1 MTDRPRD
8 PSTVD
13 PASTSPVS
21 LLAGA
26 TYPFRALVVI
36 NQHRRLWSYILVPI
50 LVNIVVGILV
60 YAGMLFAGFQAI
72 DNLLAGTPE
81 WATLLAVVLRVVL
94 VVALFMTTGFVL
106 LRFGV
111 VLGAPWYGQLSE
123 RLEHI
128 FVEEKIKPHKTTA
141 ATILR
146 DIWEALS
153 FELKKLLLLVVLAVP
168 LLLLNLL
175 PVLGSLLSSIGWIA
189 LGATIV
195 SLDFL
200 DPALAR
206 RRLSFRQK
214 LATIRRSMPASI
226 GFSLVCLALISVPF
240 LNLLAIPLCV
250 TAGTLFFCDRI
261 WAQQGFRA
269 PAPPPAPASPPPAST

>member
-1 MTDRPRD
+1 
-8 PSTVD
+8 VI
-13 PASTSPVS
+13 
-21 LLAGA
+21 
-26 TYPFRALVVI
+26 I
-36 NQHRRLWSYILVPI
+36 NQHRGLWRYILVPI

-94 VVALFMTTGFVL
+94 VVALFMSTGFVL

-111 VLGAPWYGQLSE
+111 VLGSPWYSQLSE

-128 FVEEKIKPHKTTA
+128 FIEEKVKPHSTSA
-141 ATILR
+141 ATIVR
-146 DIWEALS
+146 DIWDALS
-153 FELKKLLLLVVLAVP
+153 FEVKKLLLLVLLGLP

-175 PVLGSLLSSIGWIA
+175 PAFGSMLAGIGWVA

-195 SLDFL
+195 CLDFL
-200 DPALAR
+200 DPSLAR
-206 RRLSFRQK
+206 RRLSFREK
-214 LATIRRSMPASI
+214 LTTIRRSMPASV
-226 GFSLVCLALISVPF
+226 GFSLICLALISVPF

-250 TAGTLFFCDRI
+250 TAGTLFFCDNI
-261 WAQQGFRA
+261 WEQQGFRSRPPESA
-269 PAPPPAPASPPPAST
+269 PAPPPPSS

>member
-1 MTDRPRD
+1 VTDRPRD
-8 PSTVD
+8 PSTAGPD
-13 PASTSPVS
+13 SSSPAS

-26 TYPFRALVVI
+26 TYPFRALVII
-36 NQHRRLWSYILVPI
+36 NQHRRLWRYILVPI

-60 YAGMLFAGFQAI
+60 YGGMLFAGFQAI
-72 DNLLAGTPE
+72 DNLLAGTAE
-81 WATLLAVVLRVVL
+81 WATLLTVVLRVVL

-111 VLGAPWYGQLSE
+111 VLGAPWYSQLSE
-123 RLEHI
+123 RLEHVFI
-128 FVEEKIKPHKTTA
+128 EEKIKPGKTTA

-175 PVLGSLLSSIGWIA
+175 PVLGSLLSTIGWIS

-200 DPALAR
+200 DPSLSP

-226 GFSLVCLALISVPF
+226 GFSLVCLALISIPF

-269 PAPPPAPASPPPAST
+269 PAPAPAPPPPPAST